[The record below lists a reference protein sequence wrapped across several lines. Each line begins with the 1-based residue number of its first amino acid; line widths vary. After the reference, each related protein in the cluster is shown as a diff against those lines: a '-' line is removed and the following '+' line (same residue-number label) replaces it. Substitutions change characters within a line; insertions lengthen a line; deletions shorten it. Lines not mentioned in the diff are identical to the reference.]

1 MILNKKQTNRI
12 QETGRVHWFDQKNK
26 ILYKIY
32 KKENLLDS
40 ATDLD
45 LRLSQIVELSSSMNF
60 IPEISYT
67 YENDLLIMRQ
77 NKLAKDGR
85 LDKIEPFEKKLT
97 LAKEF
102 AQSLDRLH
110 AKGFVHG
117 DINRK
122 NIIYSNDRLNL
133 IDFEPSLL
141 QIKNHAKQ
149 WMSTRPYIHQDDMQS
164 NTVTIKSDLLGFGCF
179 LSWFLETYRPPQ
191 DYADECSIVINE
203 NKLGPSPFKKFVEI
217 ILEKINFKAPVL
229 SQEEIQM
236 HIENIASSF
245 VDETNPYDYS
255 RPSDSLLDVAVYV
268 DAIPSG
274 QAKDNQIYKL
284 ADICEDNKWY
294 VTKFYIE
301 KAPKSKASKEQTEW
315 IRMVDDANQKKFS
328 KVVVWSKDTLSKS
341 KLSLMNSLAKK
352 DNFSIDIFSY
362 K

>member
-45 LRLSQIVELSSSMNF
+45 LRLSQIVELSSYMDF

-77 NKLAKDGR
+77 NKLAKDEQ
-85 LDKIEPFEKKLT
+85 LDKIKPFEKKLT

-122 NIIYSNDRLNL
+122 NIIFSSGRLCL

-141 QIKNHAKQ
+141 QFKNNAKQ
-149 WMSTRPYIHQDDMQS
+149 WMSTRPYMHNDDIK
-164 NTVTIKSDLLGFGCF
+164 NNCITINSDLLGFSCF
-179 LSWFLETYRPPQ
+179 VNWFFLFDNPPQ
-191 DYADECSIVINE
+191 YYSDECSEIINESKLGLNPFENLVDILLERIINIKPPVIN
-203 NKLGPSPFKKFVEI
+203 
-217 ILEKINFKAPVL
+217 
-229 SQEEIQM
+229 QDEIQK
-236 HIENIASSF
+236 HI
-245 VDETNPYDYS
+245 DY
-255 RPSDSLLDVAVYV
+255 
-268 DAIPSG
+268 
-274 QAKDNQIYKL
+274 
-284 ADICEDNKWY
+284 
-294 VTKFYIE
+294 
-301 KAPKSKASKEQTEW
+301 
-315 IRMVDDANQKKFS
+315 
-328 KVVVWSKDTLSKS
+328 VVWSYGESLDNWNYSDYLGPKSQLTKISK
-341 KLSLMNSLAKK
+341 KN
-352 DNFSIDIFSY
+352 
-362 K
+362 